1 MYPTIRNSLLTFASA
16 TQLDEHAI
24 FIPKET
30 RLSLQDIR
38 WTMFKGARPGIDQY
52 VKKT

>member
-30 RLSLQDIR
+30 RLSLQTLGEQRTKRHDLGLIN
-38 WTMFKGARPGIDQY
+38 M
-52 VKKT
+52 